1 MALMNNQ
8 KQKKSYSYV
17 ALIAALVAFV
27 AAILLGIVRG
37 LIAMQVFTVAN
48 VDKLDTSILISVGIG
63 ILCIALYVVLEPNRV
78 RRFLTGRQA
87 RYGSNALVISIAFL
101 LILGLLNVLFADS
114 SFNLNKTWDVTENK
128 ANTLAPETLAAL
140 KKLPQNVMAT
150 AFFSQS
156 SDPKSATD
164 LLNKIKAN
172 SNGKFDYKFVN
183 PDLNPQ
189 AAINA
194 GITGDGKILLQMGDK
209 SAIVALASE
218 NEILKGLLRL
228 LNPKSTA
235 IYFLTGHGEHDTQ
248 QAGDTSMNRAVT
260 TLESKNYAV
269 KPLNLLADSKIPDD
283 ARVIVVAGPMK
294 PVSADEVKLLKGFLD
309 KGGSLL
315 VMEDPTTL
323 TQFGNEGDPLADM
336 LSKDWGITFD
346 NDIVIDLNSTQPT
359 MATAAY
365 YDASHPIT
373 VNMNN
378 LVSFYPFTRSL
389 SSADSTNGVTLTQL
403 VKTNQRSWGETD
415 FASLQQGGQVAL
427 NDNEAVGP
435 LNLAIAGENADTKGR
450 VVVFGTS
457 EFAVDQ
463 IFDRYGNG
471 DMFVNSVDW
480 LAEQENLA
488 SITPKNPTERTF
500 TPPSEM
506 YWIMILLSAIFI
518 IPGLVIFG
526 GVSTWLARRRQG

>member
-1 MALMNNQ
+1 MNNQ
-8 KQKKSYSYV
+8 LEKKSHSYL
-17 ALIAALVAFV
+17 ALIAALVALV

-37 LIAMQVFTVAN
+37 LVALQVFTVAN
-48 VDKLDTSILISVGIG
+48 VESLNTSILICVGVA
-63 ILCIALYVVLEPNRV
+63 ILCVALYAVLEPNRV
-78 RRFLTGRQA
+78 RHFFTGRQA
-87 RYGSNALVISIAFL
+87 RYGSNALIISVAFL
-101 LILGLLNVLFADS
+101 AILGLLNVLFADS
-114 SFNLNKTWDVTENK
+114 SFNLNKTWDVTENQ
-128 ANTLAPETLAAL
+128 ANTLTPETLAAL
-140 KKLPQNVMAT
+140 KKLPQNVLAT
-150 AFFSQS
+150 AFFTQN

-194 GITGDGKILLQMGDK
+194 GITGDGKILLQMGGK
-209 SAIVALASE
+209 SAIVAAASE
-218 NEILKGLLRL
+218 TEILKGLLRL

-248 QAGDTSMNRAVT
+248 QAGDTSMTRAVS
-260 TLESKNYAV
+260 TLESKNYSV
-269 KPLNLLADSKIPDD
+269 KPLSLLTDNKIPND
-283 ARVIVVAGPMK
+283 ARVIVIAGPMK
-294 PVSADEVKLLKGFLD
+294 PVSADEVKLLKDFVD

-315 VMEDPTTL
+315 VMEDPTPL

-336 LSKDWGITFD
+336 ISKDWGITFD
-346 NDIVIDLNSTQPT
+346 NDIVFDLNSPQPT
-359 MATAAY
+359 TATAAY
-365 YDASHPIT
+365 YDSSHPIT

-378 LVSFYPFTRSL
+378 LVSFYPFTRSM
-389 SSADSTNGVTLTQL
+389 SSTSSTDPNNDVTLTQL

-415 FASLQQGGQVAL
+415 FSSLQGGQVAL

-435 LNLAIAGENADTKGR
+435 LNLAIAGENSNTKGR

-480 LAEQENLA
+480 LAEQEDLA
-488 SITPKNPTERTF
+488 NITPKNPTERSF

-506 YWIMILLSAIFI
+506 YWIMILLSAIFV
-518 IPGLVIFG
+518 IPGLIVFG